1 MVSHHASLLLCNF
14 LCFSFHCVTELYIRL
29 THMHT
34 QTKCVFWVLIMT
46 LCFVFLKLFFFLLFL
61 PIFLFCFFIFQIH
74 VFLFFLLLPLYFLF
88 FIFFILFY
96 FLFGP
101 KAPPALFLQGILP
114 ESDCMFSQ
122 AFWLSEHLTA
132 GHHPPPR
139 SLQTLSPSFSTTL
152 SLCTLNR
159 PSLLPL
165 IIFFL

>member
-1 MVSHHASLLLCNF
+1 MQLLVFLFPLCDGTVYKIDTHAHTNKMCFLGSHHDLVF
-14 LCFSFHCVTELYIRL
+14 CFFKT
-29 THMHT
+29 
-34 QTKCVFWVLIMT
+34 
-46 LCFVFLKLFFFLLFL
+46 FFLLTLSSYFFVLFFL
-61 PIFLFCFFIFQIH
+61 SFKSMYLF
-74 VFLFFLLLPLYFLF
+74 FFLLLPLYFLF

-132 GHHPPPR
+132 GHPPPPR

>member
-1 MVSHHASLLLCNF
+1 
-14 LCFSFHCVTELYIRL
+14 
-29 THMHT
+29 MHT

-46 LCFVFLKLFFFLLFL
+46 LCFVFLFFTFFLLTLSSYFFFVFLSFESMYLFFFFLLL
-61 PIFLFCFFIFQIH
+61 S
-74 VFLFFLLLPLYFLF
+74 LYFLF

-132 GHHPPPR
+132 GHPPPPR